1 MEHKKME
8 HKKMEHKKVNL
19 PQIIDWS
26 HVPPFFFS
34 FSGFRQAD
42 HSSIYVDHF
51 YDNQPIYLEL
61 SSL

>member
-1 MEHKKME
+1 
-8 HKKMEHKKVNL
+8 MEHKKVNL

-61 SSL
+61 SSM